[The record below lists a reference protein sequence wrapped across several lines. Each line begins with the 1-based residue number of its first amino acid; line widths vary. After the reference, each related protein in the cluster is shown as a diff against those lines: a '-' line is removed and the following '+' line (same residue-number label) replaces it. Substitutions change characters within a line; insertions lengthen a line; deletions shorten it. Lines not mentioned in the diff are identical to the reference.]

1 MTGGS
6 TRMGKEL
13 TIQTASQRQRLQL
26 EESEVSSE
34 SCFVELP
41 SHYESIWQPSADLIA
56 HVQIGDAA
64 VDLYAGANADTV
76 KAICQALRTC

>member
-1 MTGGS
+1 HRRLMVTGGS
-6 TRMGKEL
+6 TQMGKEL

-64 VDLYAGANADTV
+64 VDLYA
-76 KAICQALRTC
+76 